1 MAWLARR
8 EFLGVALGAG
18 SALALGPLG
27 AAPGKSR
34 VVAAKGKSLF
44 KDERTLDPKAVK
56 ALVDRAVATLV
67 GENDPQRAWKR
78 LVKPD
83 DLVGIKV
90 NCLAGARLST
100 RIEVVRAVAE
110 GVRSAGVPTRSI
122 FVWDRKLSDMVRA
135 RYPVEDRSEFICIG
149 NDHRNLGFGPP
160 IILKGVIGSLFSR
173 LVTDVCSVII
183 NVPVL
188 KDHDL
193 AGVSLSLK
201 SAFGAIHN
209 PNKYHF
215 ATLHQAIVDVN
226 RVEPLRRKTVVHIC
240 DATFG
245 CAQGGPT
252 PAPRWLERPG
262 MVYASRDPVA
272 LDTVLWAKIEEL
284 RKARGLPSLVGSKR
298 EPKHIAL
305 GAEAGL
311 GTNEQGRIEVVS
323 IEV

>member
-1 MAWLARR
+1 MARLKRR
-8 EFLGVALGAG
+8 EFLESLVGVG
-18 SALALGPLG
+18 SALALG
-27 AAPGKSR
+27 AANAGGEKSR
-34 VVAAKGKSLF
+34 VVAVRGKAVF
-44 KDERTLDPKAVK
+44 KDRDTLEPKAVQE
-56 ALVDRAVATLV
+56 LVDRAVAACL
-67 GENDPQRAWKR
+67 GEKDPQRAWKS
-78 LVKPD
+78 LVKPND
-83 DLVGIKV
+83 IVGIKV

-100 RIEVVRAVAE
+100 RIEVVRAVAK
-110 GVRSAGVPTRSI
+110 GVQSAGVPPRSI
-122 FVWDRKLSDMVRA
+122 FVWDRKLWDMVRA
-135 RYPVEDRSEFICIG
+135 RYPVEERTDFICIG

-160 IILKGVIGSLFSR
+160 LILKGVIGSLFSR

-245 CAQGGPT
+245 CAHGGPT
-252 PAPRWLERPG
+252 PSPKWLERPG
-262 MVYASRDPVA
+262 MVFASRDLVA
-272 LDTVLWAKIEEL
+272 LDATLWGKIEEL
-284 RKARGLPSLVGSKR
+284 RKARGLPTLVGSKR
-298 EPKHIAL
+298 EPQHRAL
-305 GAEAGL
+305 AARAG
-311 GTNEQGRIEVVS
+311 QGPHKRGDMDLVS